1 MLFSKYG
8 TQFILNKNVYAN
20 MHLEKMFSLS
30 YFVKEY
36 KSKINKKLQA
46 GFTKNLLLDHLLNIK
61 IS

>member
-1 MLFSKYG
+1 MLFSKCG
-8 TQFILNKNVYAN
+8 TQFILDKNVYAN

-46 GFTKNLLLDHLLNIK
+46 GFTKKSTFRSLIK
-61 IS
+61 YKD